1 MILAMEN
8 GTLNMETQK
17 TEMAK
22 HKPEF
27 VGVQ

>member
-1 MILAMEN
+1 MEN

-22 HKPEF
+22 HKPKY